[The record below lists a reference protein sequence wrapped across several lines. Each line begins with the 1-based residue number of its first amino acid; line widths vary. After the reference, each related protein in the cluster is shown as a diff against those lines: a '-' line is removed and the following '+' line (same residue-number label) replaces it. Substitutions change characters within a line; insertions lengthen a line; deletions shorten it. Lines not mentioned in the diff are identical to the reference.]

1 MKKHLLCATLSLASV
16 GLCTH
21 VMARNDHTSS
31 WSYSAD
37 TGPQHW
43 GELKSDYT
51 LCSTGLTQ
59 SPIDIGDAVKADL
72 SPLTF
77 SYRASSATVLNNG
90 HTIQVSPVDAGGI
103 TLATGD
109 YSLVQ
114 LHFHT
119 PSEEKIQGR
128 TYPLN
133 VHFVHRNAAGEL
145 AVVALLFEEGAYNPA
160 LEPILA
166 IMPKEAGGMTKLSVQ
181 NIADLL
187 PATRHYFSYM
197 GSLTTPPCSEGVRWH
212 VLTQPVQLSKD
223 QLQAFQA
230 LYPMNARPVQ
240 PLNGR
245 TVQVG
250 G

>member
-1 MKKHLLCATLSLASV
+1 MKKHLLRATLSLAAI
-16 GLCTH
+16 GLSSH
-21 VMARNDHTSS
+21 AMADNDHAVS
-31 WSYSAD
+31 WTYSAES
-37 TGPQHW
+37 GPEHW
-43 GELKSDYT
+43 GELKSDYK
-51 LCSTGLTQ
+51 LCSTGLAQ
-59 SPIDIGDAVKADL
+59 SPIDISSAVKANL

-77 SYRASSATVLNNG
+77 NYRSSSATVQNNG
-90 HTIQVSPVDAGGI
+90 HTIQVSPTNAGGI
-103 TLATGD
+103 TLSSGD

-119 PSEEKIQGR
+119 PSEERIQGR

-166 IMPKEAGGMTKLSVQ
+166 IMPKQAGGLANLSEQ

-212 VLTQPVQLSKD
+212 VLTQPVQLSKE

>member
-1 MKKHLLCATLSLASV
+1 MKKHLLCASLSLVSL
-16 GLCTH
+16 GLCTQ
-21 VMARNDHTSS
+21 VMARNDHASS
-31 WSYSAD
+31 WTYSAQ
-37 TGPQHW
+37 TGPEHW
-43 GELKSDYT
+43 GELQDDYK
-51 LCSTGLTQ
+51 LCSTGKAQ

-72 SPLTF
+72 TPLAF
-77 SYRASSATVLNNG
+77 SYRSSSATVLNNG

-103 TLATGD
+103 TLSSGD

-128 TYPLN
+128 AYPL
-133 VHFVHRNAAGEL
+133 VAHFVHRNAAGEL
-145 AVVALLFEEGAYNPA
+145 AVVAVLFEEGVENPA
-160 LEPILA
+160 LQSILSN
-166 IMPKEAGGMTKLSVQ
+166 MPKTTGDMVNLPLQ

-187 PATRHYFSYM
+187 PATRHYYSYM

-212 VLTQPVQLSKD
+212 VLTQPVQLSAA

-245 TVQVG
+245 TVHVG